1 MKKNRRNTIVAVTA
15 GLIAGGAIGF
25 VAGVPGLTSAA
36 DVVVDT
42 VADTADHDGDHDGRR
57 GHGKRGEQMATVAE
71 VIGVDAAE
79 LKAAFAAGQSVAD
92 VAEANGVALDDVVAA
107 VVADMETH
115 IAEHVAEGELTQDE
129 ADAKLAD
136 ATDKVT
142 ERLSTVPSEMGKRG
156 GDHDGRRG
164 HGKRGEQMATVAEV
178 IGVDAAEL
186 KAAFAAG
193 QSVADVAEAN
203 GVALDDVVAAV
214 VADMEA
220 HIAEHV
226 AEGELSQDEADAKL
240 ADATD
245 KVTER
250 LSTVPSEMGKRGVDH
265 GERRGPGGRGHHGAG
280 HAEAAETDV

>member
-42 VADTADHDGDHDGRR
+42 VADTADHGGDHGERR
-57 GHGKRGEQMATVAE
+57 GPGKRGGERMATVVE

-79 LKAAFAAGQSVAD
+79 L
-92 VAEANGVALDDVVAA
+92 
-107 VVADMETH
+107 
-115 IAEHVAEGELTQDE
+115 
-129 ADAKLAD
+129 
-136 ATDKVT
+136 
-142 ERLSTVPSEMGKRG
+142 R
-156 GDHDGRRG
+156 
-164 HGKRGEQMATVAEV
+164 
-178 IGVDAAEL
+178 
-186 KAAFAAG
+186 AAFAAG

-226 AEGELSQDEADAKL
+226 AEGELTQDEADAKL
-240 ADATD
+240 ADATA

-250 LSTVPSEMGKRGVDH
+250 LSTVPSEMGERGGDH
-265 GERRGPGGRGHHGAG
+265 GDRRGPGGRGHHGAG

>member
-1 MKKNRRNTIVAVTA
+1 MKKNRRNTIAAVTA

-57 GHGKRGEQMATVAE
+57 GHGKG
-71 VIGVDAAE
+71 
-79 LKAAFAAGQSVAD
+79 
-92 VAEANGVALDDVVAA
+92 
-107 VVADMETH
+107 
-115 IAEHVAEGELTQDE
+115 
-129 ADAKLAD
+129 
-136 ATDKVT
+136 
-142 ERLSTVPSEMGKRG
+142 
-156 GDHDGRRG
+156 
-164 HGKRGEQMATVAEV
+164 GEQMATVAEV